1 MPHKLNGKIEIVGAV
16 QKGYIKCHF
25 EPPHMHSIIE
35 NDNFY

>member
-25 EPPHMHSIIE
+25 EASTYAF
-35 NDNFY
+35 NDRK